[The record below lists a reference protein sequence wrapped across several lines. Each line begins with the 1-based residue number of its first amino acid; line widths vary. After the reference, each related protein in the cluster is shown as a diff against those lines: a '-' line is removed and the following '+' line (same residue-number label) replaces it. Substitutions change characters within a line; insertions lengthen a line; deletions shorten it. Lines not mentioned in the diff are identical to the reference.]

1 MEEMKL
7 NETPVRTSRNFN
19 INNIKLENINIP
31 AKSDVFENVQIIK
44 ESSKVDISENASK
57 AQLAYGL
64 NKELIENVN
73 ENSNKNIRIM
83 INSKTENTSKLYF
96 KFDKSNQ
103 NLIEN
108 VEIVAMEN
116 TKATVILKYES
127 EENEKFYHNGII
139 RVNAERGSNV
149 NVIIVNLIN
158 TVSNNFLAIENVLEN
173 DSKLKYTIIDFGGKS
188 SITNYYSNLLGSNS
202 DNTLNTIYLGKE
214 NQLFDLNYIGEL
226 RGEKSN
232 IDIEV
237 QGALKDTAIKH
248 FKGTIDFK
256 KGCKKA
262 TGNENE
268 NCMLLSDKAKSVAL
282 PMLLCSEED
291 VEGNHSTSSGKIG
304 EKELFYIMS
313 RGFSLKEAQK
323 LMVRAKFNKIL
334 ENVKDEELKQEIFD
348 EIDNRLD

>member
-1 MEEMKL
+1 MKL

-19 INNIKLENINIP
+19 INNIKLENIDIP
-31 AKSDVFENVQIIK
+31 EKSDVFENVQIIK

-73 ENSNKNIRIM
+73 ENSNQNIKIM

-158 TVSNNFLAIENVLEN
+158 TVSNNFFAIENVLGD
-173 DSKLKYTIIDFGGKS
+173 DSKLTYTIIIS
-188 SITNYYSNLLGSNS
+188 LL
-202 DNTLNTIYLGKE
+202 LLIFHRHY
-214 NQLFDLNYIGEL
+214 QLPQRFL
-226 RGEKSN
+226 
-232 IDIEV
+232 
-237 QGALKDTAIKH
+237 Q
-248 FKGTIDFK
+248 
-256 KGCKKA
+256 
-262 TGNENE
+262 
-268 NCMLLSDKAKSVAL
+268 
-282 PMLLCSEED
+282 
-291 VEGNHSTSSGKIG
+291 
-304 EKELFYIMS
+304 
-313 RGFSLKEAQK
+313 
-323 LMVRAKFNKIL
+323 IL
-334 ENVKDEELKQEIFD
+334 IW
-348 EIDNRLD
+348 